1 MKSDSGIL
9 IGSAPVFEKVSR
21 SAVRGL
27 WAQRSQL
34 GLVGAHINV
43 FTGEWTHKVFFS
55 FECQQERLFETRSRV
70 SSLVRRKPY
79 LRMLGSQVIFG
90 LLQHE

>member
-43 FTGEWTHKVFFS
+43 FTGEWTHQVF
-55 FECQQERLFETRSRV
+55 
-70 SSLVRRKPY
+70 SLLSVNRRGD
-79 LRMLGSQVIFG
+79 RRQVLVCLYG
-90 LLQHE
+90 